1 MDSFV
6 PGGDSNRKRRSE
18 RNLRIPS
25 GGSGTYVGAA
35 RYHCV
40 RGLSAY
46 LMKVREHVTERLRNT
61 YLGGNIIDGK
71 MR

>member
-46 LMKVREHVTERLRNT
+46 LMKVREYVTERLRNT